1 MNINT
6 FVRHLDK
13 VLSQDDLAVQ
23 YLQATNES
31 LDELA
36 PDMHRLIQKNQIMDS
51 DVDMVLRNSIK
62 LAIDTETS
70 VLDILAIKEKIPTDL
85 TGSIGRYFDDVGR
98 VYEKNG
104 NDMNIEYCPE
114 NREKLIEMN
123 TKTVIYIAKQYR
135 NKGVEFEDLIG
146 AGNLGLCIA
155 FDKFKPNEFKLNTKL
170 QDAIAEFDCPDD
182 TTKCIDGIDIVGS
195 MSRVITYGD
204 LNSKLT
210 RSFKKGV
217 MYSRQDMKNWVLKN
231 VCSARFN
238 SVATMWI
245 RACILQEIK
254 NSTLVHKPD
263 SVRIKS
269 KKETGVYNPDV
280 YVSIDRPVA
289 KDSDTTLDNF
299 LQSEEEIEWS
309 LEKTDVR
316 KTVRDILERLLKG
329 VAIRD
334 RRIFMEK
341 FGIGLPRPMQP
352 KEIAEHEDLS
362 IARVSQIFQQVM
374 VAMKENAEEMNVP
387 PERIKHILDMLSD
400 ID

>member
-6 FVRHLDK
+6 FTRHLDK
-13 VLSQDDLAVQ
+13 VLQQDDLAAQ
-23 YLQATNES
+23 YFQVTNEN

-36 PDMHRLIQKNQIMDS
+36 ADMLQLIQKNQIADS

-70 VLDILAIKEKIPTDL
+70 ILDILAVKEKIPTDL
-85 TGSIGRYFDDVGR
+85 TGNIGRYFEDVGK
-98 VYEKNG
+98 VYER
-104 NDMNIEYCPE
+104 NDNEMNIEYCPE

-155 FDKFKPNEFKLNTKL
+155 YDKFKPNNKLEVKLNDTIVEL
-170 QDAIAEFDCPDD
+170 GFQDD
-182 TTKCIDGIDIVGS
+182 TTKSVDGINIVGA
-195 MSRVITYGD
+195 MSQYITYGD
-204 LNSKLT
+204 LYNKLC
-210 RSFKKGV
+210 RHFKKGEL
-217 MYSRQDMKNWVLKN
+217 YSKTDIKNWINKN
-231 VCSARFN
+231 VTSARFN

-254 NSTLVHKPD
+254 NSSLVHKPD
-263 SVRIKS
+263 SVRLKS

-280 YVSIDRPVA
+280 YVSIDRPVS
-289 KDSDTTLDNF
+289 KDSETTLDNF
-299 LQSEEEIEWS
+299 LKSPDEIGDDLERMDVKKTVKRI
-309 LEKTDVR
+309 LEK
-316 KTVRDILERLLKG
+316 LLKN
-329 VAIRD
+329 VPVRD
-334 RRIFMEK
+334 RRIFLEK

-352 KEIAEHEDLS
+352 KEIAEQEGLS

-374 VAMKENAEEMNVP
+374 MTMKENAENMNIP
-387 PERIKHILDMLSD
+387 SERISAIIEMLSEQ
-400 ID
+400 

>member
-6 FVRHLDK
+6 FTRHLDR
-13 VLSQDDLAVQ
+13 VISQDDLAVQ
-23 YLQATNES
+23 YLQVTNEN

-36 PDMHRLIQKNQIMDS
+36 PDMLQLIQKNQIADS

-62 LAIDTETS
+62 LAIETETS
-70 VLDILAIKEKIPTDL
+70 VLDILAVKEKIPTDL
-85 TGSIGRYFDDVGR
+85 TGNIGRYFEDVGK
-98 VYEKNG
+98 VYERNG
-104 NDMNIEYCPE
+104 NEMNIEYCPG

-135 NKGVEFEDLIG
+135 NKGVDFEDLIG

-170 QDAIAEFDCPDD
+170 QEAIEDFDTPEDD
-182 TTKCIDGIDIVGS
+182 KCIDGLDIVGA

-204 LNSKLT
+204 LNTKLN
-210 RSFKKGV
+210 RSFKKGEL
-217 MYSRQDMKNWVLKN
+217 YSKRDMKNWVTKN

-254 NSTLVHKPD
+254 NATLVHKPD
-263 SVRIKS
+263 SVRLKS
-269 KKETGVYNPDV
+269 KKENGVYNPDV
-280 YVSIDRPVA
+280 YISIDRPVS
-289 KDSDTTLDNF
+289 KDSDTTLENF
-299 LQSEEEIEWS
+299 LQSPDEIGMS
-309 LEKTDVR
+309 LDKMDTRKIVRKILEK
-316 KTVRDILERLLKG
+316 LLKG
-329 VAIRD
+329 VPVRD
-334 RRIFMEK
+334 RRIFLEK

-352 KEIAEHEDLS
+352 KEIAEQEDLS

-374 VAMKENAEEMNVP
+374 NTMKENAENMNIP
-387 PERIKHILDMLSD
+387 KERISAILDMLSEQ
-400 ID
+400 